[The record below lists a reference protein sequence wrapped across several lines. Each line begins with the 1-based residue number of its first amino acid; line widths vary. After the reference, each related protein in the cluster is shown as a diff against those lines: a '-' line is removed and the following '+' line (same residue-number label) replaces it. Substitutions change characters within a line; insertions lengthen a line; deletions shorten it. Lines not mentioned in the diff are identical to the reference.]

1 MRHFEMDKLKAQGG
15 SVGQSKYHESAIKQ
29 VCGNANY
36 ADDNPEPHG
45 CLHAYPVL
53 APITSGFIKSIDT
66 SKALEVA
73 GVKRILSA
81 DDVPGKLDIGPV
93 FPGDVLLTN
102 HEIQYHGQP
111 VLVVVAKSYEICL
124 LYTSPSPRDVEES
137 RMPSSA

>member
-15 SVGQSKYHESAIKQ
+15 SVGESKYHESAIKQ
-29 VCGNANY
+29 VCGSANF

-53 APITSGFIKSIDT
+53 APVTSGFIKSIDT
-66 SKALEVA
+66 SLALAVK

-81 DDVPGKLDIGPV
+81 EDVPGKLDIGPV
-93 FPGDVLLTN
+93 FPGDVLLTS

-111 VLVVVAKSYEICL
+111 VLIVVADTYEIA
-124 LYTSPSPRDVEES
+124 PRGTFSGYRVRANYS
-137 RMPSSA
+137 NT

>member
-73 GVKRILSA
+73 GVPEGVWRPEPTHRGGA
-81 DDVPGKLDIGPV
+81 R
-93 FPGDVLLTN
+93 TN
-102 HEIQYHGQP
+102 RR
-111 VLVVVAKSYEICL
+111 
-124 LYTSPSPRDVEES
+124 TR
-137 RMPSSA
+137 